1 MESFKVKS
9 TTNPG
14 KLAGAI
20 AGSLKEE
27 QCVELQTIGTKAL
40 KRAVMAVAIA
50 RKFVESE
57 GVELMSTPVV
67 EKLKINDKRRT
78 MITLEVKKSTY

>member
-20 AGSLKEE
+20 AGILKEE
-27 QCVELQTIGTKAL
+27 ESVELQTIGTRAL
-40 KRAVMAVAIA
+40 RQAVTAIAIA

-57 GVELMSTPVV
+57 EVEIRSFPEVK
-67 EKLKINDKRRT
+67 KLKVNDKKRT
-78 MITLEVKKSTY
+78 IITLEVWRQ